1 MGVITDPI
9 ADMLTRI
16 RNAMIARHDTVL
28 LPPSR
33 MKLEIAK
40 ILKNEGFIADFELD
54 KKAPHQLRI
63 ALRYGSEGAAR
74 KTAVITGLR
83 RISRPGLRIY
93 RGRTEIPRVRGGLG
107 VAILSTSR
115 GVMTDRD
122 ARRAGIGGEILCFIW

>member
-1 MGVITDPI
+1 MNMTDPI

-16 RNAMIARHDTVL
+16 RNAMTARHDVVQV
-28 LPPSR
+28 PPSR

-40 ILKNEGFIADFELD
+40 ILKNEGFITDFELD
-54 KKAPHQLRI
+54 KKAPHQLRLQ
-63 ALRYGSEGAAR
+63 LRYGER

-115 GVMTDRD
+115 GIMTDRD
-122 ARRAGIGGEILCFIW
+122 ARRAGVGGEILCFIW

>member
-16 RNAMIARHDTVL
+16 RNGLTARHPQVTV
-28 LPPSR
+28 PTSR

-40 ILKNEGFIADFELD
+40 ILKAEGFIGDYHIERER
-54 KKAPHQLRI
+54 PQVLRI
-63 ALRYGSEGAAR
+63 QLRYGERKEGI
-74 KTAVITGLR
+74 ITGLR

-93 RGRTEIPRVRGGLG
+93 ARRTDLPRVRGGLG

-115 GVMTDRD
+115 GVMTDRE
-122 ARRAGIGGEILCFIW
+122 ARKAGVGGEVLCFIW